1 LGAAGTLSN
10 RVNEDGRTR
19 TARRA
24 NRPPTLPDRA
34 ALHEAALNYLARYA
48 ASAAGV
54 RRVLH
59 RRIDRWAAQ
68 AEGDRAEIAAAVR
81 EAKRI
86 AADIVTAL
94 VKAGAI
100 NDAAFAESR
109 ARSLARGGRSGRAIA
124 AHLLQRGIDPELA
137 AANGGLSTE
146 DELAAALALARR
158 RRIGPFRGKTA
169 DPTALHREAGVF
181 ARAGFSRGVALAA
194 QQMPADQAEGIIRR
208 LRSS

>member
-1 LGAAGTLSN
+1 M
-10 RVNEDGRTR
+10 
-19 TARRA
+19 
-24 NRPPTLPDRA
+24 TLPDRA
-34 ALHEAALNYLARYA
+34 ALHEAALSYLARYA
-48 ASAAGV
+48 ASVAGV

-68 AEGDRAEIAAAVR
+68 AEGDRAEIAAA
-81 EAKRI
+81 AQDTKRL
-86 AADIVTAL
+86 AAEVLAAL

-100 NDAAFAESR
+100 DDAAFAKSR

-124 AHLLQRGIDPELA
+124 AHLLQRGIDPELT
-137 AANGGLSTE
+137 AANSGLTTE

-158 RRIGPFRGKTA
+158 RRIGPFRSKTA

-181 ARAGFSRGVALAA
+181 ARAGFSRSVALAA
-194 QQMPADQAEGIIRR
+194 QQMPAEQAEGIIRR

>member
-10 RVNEDGRTR
+10 RVNKD
-19 TARRA
+19 RA
-24 NRPPTLPDRA
+24 PILPDRA
-34 ALHEAALNYLARYA
+34 ALHEAALSYLARYA

-68 AEGDRAEIAAAVR
+68 AEGDRAEITAAVQD
-81 EAKRI
+81 AKRL
-86 AADIVTAL
+86 AADIVAAL

-124 AHLLQRGIDPELA
+124 AHLLQRGIDPDLA

-146 DELAAALALARR
+146 DELAAALSLARR
-158 RRIGPFRGKTA
+158 RRIGPFRTKAA

-181 ARAGFSRGVALAA
+181 ARAGFSRSVALAA
-194 QQMPADQAEGIIRR
+194 QEMPADQAEGIIRR